1 MCNVQPDLQNF
12 ITEKLMNIWIWDVWL
27 LWPPPEVT
35 ALDETYGNMN
45 LKH

>member
-27 LWPPPEVT
+27 LWPPPPEVT
-35 ALDETYGNMN
+35 EHEPETLN
-45 LKH
+45 HQP

>member
-1 MCNVQPDLQNF
+1 MDMGCLAS
-12 ITEKLMNIWIWDVWL
+12 LA
-27 LWPPPEVT
+27 PPPEVT